1 MMGGAGVTTEEDG
14 GEGEYQVMTGGGEN
28 SLGGVISPVG
38 EATQNSQ

>member
-1 MMGGAGVTTEEDG
+1 MTTEEDG

-28 SLGGVISPVG
+28 SLGGGVISPVG